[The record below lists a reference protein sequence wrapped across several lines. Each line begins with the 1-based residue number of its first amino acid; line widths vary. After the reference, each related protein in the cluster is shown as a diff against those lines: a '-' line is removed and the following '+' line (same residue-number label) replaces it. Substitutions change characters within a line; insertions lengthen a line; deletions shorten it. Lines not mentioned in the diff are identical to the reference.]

1 MKKTLILAVDRDDD
15 FGEKGGVESPVIG
28 FDNCLR
34 AAEALALADPED
46 SDINSLYG
54 ALSEYRD
61 MEADPSSGDFEIAL
75 ICGYKTVGRKA
86 DDILTTQ
93 MMEVCDQVK
102 PDRVLLVVDGAE
114 DAEVSNNLSH
124 IAPVFSVK
132 KIFVKQAPGV
142 ESMLYFLKRNIEDPE
157 KRRRFLTPLSWIIML
172 VAGIYIIS
180 SLFTSGSLSTFVT
193 RATTPFIFFTI
204 GFILAFYSY
213 NVERRLAEFISNW
226 KNRAAR
232 GSIMTVFF
240 AASVALAVVGV
251 VVGLYSISEVYVER
265 ESQMILIFMVYALW
279 FFIFAFMVY
288 AFGAVVDSY
297 LNSRIIRFSF
307 IAPILMLVSMGLVV
321 NGILDYMMDY
331 VGLYSTLPLRYML
344 EIFIGFALAA
354 SSGVLHNR
362 IKKNYGQ
369 KERPE
374 GAVDE
379 VQ

>member
-114 DAEVSNNLSH
+114 DADVSNNLSH

-157 KRRRFLTPLSWIIML
+157 KRRRFLTPLSWIIMI
-172 VAGIYIIS
+172 VAGIYLIS

>member
-114 DAEVSNNLSH
+114 DADVSNNLSH

>member
-15 FGEKGGVESPVIG
+15 FGEKAGVESPVIG
-28 FDNCLR
+28 FDNCLK
-34 AAEALALADPED
+34 AAEALALVDPED
-46 SDINSLYG
+46 SDVNSLYG
-54 ALSEYRD
+54 ALREYRD
-61 MEADPSSGDFEIAL
+61 MEADPDAGEFEIAL

-93 MMEVCDQVK
+93 MMDVCDRVN

-114 DAEVSNNLSH
+114 DADVSNNLSH

-142 ESMLYFLKRNIEDPE
+142 ESMLYFLKRNLEDPE
-157 KRRRFLTPLSWIIML
+157 KRRRFITPLSVIIMI
-172 VAGIYIIS
+172 VAGIYILS
-180 SLFTSGSLSTFVT
+180 SLFTSGSINNFVSK
-193 RATTPFIFFTI
+193 ATTPFIFFTI
-204 GFILAFYSY
+204 GFILAVYSF
-213 NVERRLAEFISNW
+213 NVEQRVAEFVSRW

-240 AASVALAVVGV
+240 AASVALV
-251 VVGLYSISEVYVER
+251 VVGIVVGFYSITEVYVER
-265 ESQMILIFMVYALW
+265 ESQMVLIFMVYALW

-331 VGLYSTLPLRYML
+331 VGLYSSQPLMYAL

-362 IKKNYGQ
+362 IKKNYGHREKQ
-369 KERPE
+369 ET
-374 GAVDE
+374 AAYE

>member
-86 DDILTTQ
+86 DDILITQ

-114 DAEVSNNLSH
+114 DADVSNNLSH

>member
-15 FGEKGGVESPVIG
+15 FGEKGGVESLVIG
-28 FDNCLR
+28 FDNRLR

-331 VGLYSTLPLRYML
+331 VGLYSTLPIRYML

>member
-15 FGEKGGVESPVIG
+15 FGEKGGVVSPVIG
-28 FDNCLR
+28 FENCLR
-34 AAEALALADPED
+34 AADALAIADPED
-46 SDINSLYG
+46 SDSNALFG
-54 ALSEYRD
+54 ALHEYRD
-61 MEADPSSGDFEIAL
+61 MENDPDAGEFEVAL
-75 ICGYKTVGRKA
+75 ICGYKSVGRKA
-86 DDILTTQ
+86 DDALLNQ
-93 MMEVCDQVK
+93 LREVCDQVH

-114 DAEVSNNLSH
+114 DADVSNNLSH
-124 IAPVFSVK
+124 VAPVFSVR

-142 ESMLYFLKRNIEDPE
+142 ESLFYFIKRSIEDPE
-157 KRRRFLTPLSWIIML
+157 KRRRFLTPLSWIIMI
-172 VAGIYIIS
+172 VSGIYILS

-213 NVERRLAEFISNW
+213 NVEHRLAEFIKSW

-240 AASVALAVVGV
+240 AASVALVVVGV
-251 VVGLYSISEVYVER
+251 VVGFYSISEVYVER

-331 VGLYSTLPLRYML
+331 VGLYSSQPLMYAL
-344 EIFIGFALAA
+344 EILIGFALAA
-354 SSGVLHNR
+354 SSVVLHNR

-374 GAVDE
+374 AVADE
-379 VQ
+379 VL

>member
-15 FGEKGGVESPVIG
+15 FGEKGGVESLVIG
-28 FDNCLR
+28 FDNRLR

>member
-331 VGLYSTLPLRYML
+331 VGLYSTLPIRYML

>member
-15 FGEKGGVESPVIG
+15 FGVKGGVESPVIG
-28 FDNCLR
+28 FDNCLK

-86 DDILTTQ
+86 DDILTNQ

-213 NVERRLAEFISNW
+213 NVEQRVAEFISNW
-226 KNRAAR
+226 KSRAAR

-331 VGLYSTLPLRYML
+331 VGLYSTLPIRYML

>member
-28 FDNCLR
+28 FDNCLK

>member
-86 DDILTTQ
+86 DDILITQ